1 MKKKTDML
9 LIRVGVVSMNIRRD
23 NVQFVSISG
32 QLLHS

>member
-9 LIRVGVVSMNIRRD
+9 LIRVGVVSMNNRRGR
-23 NVQFVSISG
+23 FIFSISG